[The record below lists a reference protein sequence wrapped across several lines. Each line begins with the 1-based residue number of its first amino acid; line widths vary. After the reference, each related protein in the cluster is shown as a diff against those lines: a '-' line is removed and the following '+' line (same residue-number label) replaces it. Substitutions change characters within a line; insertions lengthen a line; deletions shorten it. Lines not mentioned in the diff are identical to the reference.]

1 MGDVILFPGR
11 RVDAAGAN
19 GTGDGNETRDAGQP
33 DAGAGQAVT
42 ADLTHAVDYLIEHYP
57 GNEALMASMLLHQ
70 AAKLAHE
77 MGTDVGQWFR
87 RVADDIEEE

>member
-11 RVDAAGAN
+11 RVNAVGAN
-19 GTGDGNETRDAGQP
+19 GTGDGNETRDAGQ
-33 DAGAGQAVT
+33 AVT
-42 ADLTHAVDYLIEHYP
+42 ADLTHAVDYLLEHYP